1 MNIMWNHV
9 FEAISDM
16 ALILDPEHRVLAA
29 NTATLAMTGLRADEI
44 IGRKCYEIFHCTD
57 HPPGGCP
64 YQKLKSSG
72 RSETMEMVVESLERS
87 YLVSVSP
94 IIDASGRMVQSV
106 HLAKDISA
114 LKQSER
120 NLQRKNRALE
130 ALSECNQVVGRV
142 KSTPD
147 LLSEICRILVE
158 TAGYRLAWI
167 GYAEEDERKTVTPM
181 ASYGVDENY
190 VRSVDIVWSDTEKGR
205 GPTGI
210 AIRER
215 KPFICRD
222 IQTDPGYKPWRSD
235 AMRRGYA
242 SSIAVPLIDGDR
254 CIGALNLYAPVP
266 EAFDPDEVRLLTDMA
281 NNIVYGIA
289 ARRAQNDLA
298 LSEERYRLHFMQAS
312 DVIYSIDPEFR
323 IIDISPSVENV
334 LGYKPDQLIGR
345 PFHELNMLAPEYL
358 EKAFSDTMRVLS
370 GETIASSMYEF
381 IARDGTRRFGEVS
394 GAPLI
399 KDGKVVATI
408 SVARD
413 VTDRKENEK
422 ILQRELLFSESLIN
436 SLPGIFYL
444 FDEAG
449 NLLRWNRNFETV
461 SEYSASEIVEMTP
474 LDFFAGDEKEYIAA
488 RIGKV
493 FINGHADAEA
503 HFVSRSGK
511 QTPYYFTGSLVDIDQ
526 APHLIGMGVDITQIK
541 EAEDALR
548 KSHQQYRDVVEN
560 ASDAIIILQDD
571 RIVFHNQRAETL
583 TGYSGDELA
592 DIPFADFV
600 VLEDKDALLDR
611 YEQKLNGEKFGAAYG
626 FGIMDKH
633 GQRHWVEANTAVVA
647 WQEKP
652 ALQCFIRDVT
662 MQKKLEAQLRQS
674 HKLESIG
681 ILAGGIAHDFNNIIG
696 IILGNTELAIYN
708 IPDWSPARKNLE
720 TARNA
725 CFRAR
730 DVVQQILGFSRR
742 TEQELK
748 PVLLREVI
756 GESLTMLR
764 SSIPASID
772 IQMNSTE
779 RSGAILADPIQI
791 HQVIINLCT
800 NAAHAMKEKGGIMEV
815 NLKAVT
821 LDDVSVRLYAGLSPG
836 PYMELMVRDTGR
848 GIDPEILDRVY
859 DPYFTT
865 KDIGEGSGMGLAVV
879 HGIVKN
885 HGGAIT
891 VYSEPGKGTVFK
903 ILFPEIEAQP
913 VSEKQR
919 SEEAPRGKE
928 NILFVDDEPALVEI
942 GEQILQHLGYAVT
955 SKINPVD
962 ALELF
967 KSDPYRFDLVITDMT
982 MPQMTG
988 KALVRELIGVR
999 PDIPIILTSGYSDQI
1014 DDEKAREEGIRA
1026 YVMKPLNI
1034 AQLSNIIRSVLDKR

>member
-1 MNIMWNHV
+1 MNIKWNHV

-16 ALILDPEHRVLAA
+16 ALILSPEHRVLAA
-29 NTATLAMTGLRADEI
+29 NPATLTITGLTADEI
-44 IGRKCYEIFHCTD
+44 IGRKCYEIFHCKD
-57 HPPGGCP
+57 HPPAGCP
-64 YQKLKSSG
+64 HQKLISTG
-72 RSETMEMVVESLERS
+72 RPQNMEMEVESLGRS
-87 YLVSVSP
+87 YLVTVSP
-94 IIDASGRMVQSV
+94 IIDDSGRMIQSV

-114 LKQSER
+114 HKQSEK
-120 NLQRKNRALE
+120 NLQRKNCALE
-130 ALSECNQVVGRV
+130 ALSECNQVVMRV

-167 GYAEEDERKTVTPM
+167 GHAEEDERKTVTPM
-181 ASYGVDENY
+181 ASYGDGVSY
-190 VRSVDIVWSDTEKGR
+190 VQKADIVWSDTEKGQ

-215 KPFICRD
+215 KPFICSN
-222 IQTDPGYKPWRSD
+222 IETDPGYKYWRLD
-235 AMRRGYA
+235 ATWRGYA

-254 CIGALNLYAPVP
+254 CIGALNLYSPVP
-266 EAFDPDEVRLLTDMA
+266 DAFDPDEVRLLSDMA
-281 NNIVYGIA
+281 NNIAYGIA

-312 DVIYSIDPEFR
+312 DVIYSVDPEFR
-323 IIDISPSVENV
+323 ITDISPSVEKV
-334 LGYKPDQLIGR
+334 LGYKPEQLVGR
-345 PFHELNMLAPEYL
+345 PFHELNLLAPEYL

-370 GETIASSMYEF
+370 GETIASSLYEF

-394 GAPLI
+394 GAPLL
-399 KDGKVVATI
+399 KDEKVVATV

-413 VTDRKENEK
+413 VTDRNENEK
-422 ILQRELLFSESLIN
+422 ILQRELLFSESLVN

-449 NLLRWNRNFETV
+449 NFLRWNRNFEVV
-461 SEYSASEIVEMTP
+461 SEYSALEIAEMTP
-474 LDFFAGDEKEYIAA
+474 LDFFEGDEKEYIAA

-511 QTPYYFTGSLVDIDQ
+511 QTPYYFTGSLVNIDH

-541 EAEDALR
+541 EAEDAIR

-560 ASDAIIILQDD
+560 ANDAIIILYDG
-571 RIVFHNQRAETL
+571 RIVFHNQRTETL
-583 TGYSGDELA
+583 TGYATDELA
-592 DIPFADFV
+592 NIPFADIIV
-600 VLEDKDALLDR
+600 PEDKDALLDR
-611 YEQKLNGEKFGAAYG
+611 YAKKLNGEKFEAAYG
-626 FGIMDKH
+626 FKIMDKN
-633 GQRHWVEANTAVVA
+633 GNRHEVEVNTAVVL
-647 WQEKP
+647 WQGMP

-696 IILGNTELAIYN
+696 IILGNAELAMYN
-708 IPDWSPARKNLE
+708 VPDWSPARKNLE

-742 TEQELK
+742 TEQELQ
-748 PVLLREVI
+748 PVLIKDVI

-772 IQMNSTE
+772 IQMNIPE
-779 RSGAILADPIQI
+779 GSGTILADPVQI
-791 HQVIINLCT
+791 HQVILNLCT
-800 NAAHAMKEKGGIMEV
+800 NAAHAMKEKGGILEV
-815 NLKAVT
+815 NLKAVA
-821 LDDVSVRLYAGLSPG
+821 LDGKAVRPYAGLSPG
-836 PYMELMVRDTGR
+836 SYMELMVRDTGR
-848 GIDPEILDRVY
+848 GIDPEILDRIY

-891 VYSEPGKGTVFK
+891 VYSEPGKGTTFK
-903 ILFPEIEAQP
+903 ILFPEIEAKP

-919 SEEAPRGKE
+919 SEETPRGKE
-928 NILFVDDEPALVEI
+928 SILLVDDELALVEI
-942 GEQILQHLGYAVT
+942 GERILEHLGYAVT
-955 SKINPVD
+955 SKINPAE
-962 ALELF
+962 ALEVF
-967 KSDPYRFDLVITDMT
+967 KSNPYRFDLVITDMT

-988 KALVRELIGVR
+988 KALAREMIGIR

-1014 DDEKAREEGIRA
+1014 DEEKASKEGIRA

-1034 AQLSNIIRSVLDKR
+1034 KRLSTIIRGVLDR